1 MPLLSA
7 LQLSLNPTHQAYV
20 EGYLQAMLDTL
31 YRQPYV
37 TVKIANDTVVLKNL
51 PPNTSLTNEM
61 VTCVTDFLVTEGLL
75 EPERGGGRDG
85 GRGGRG
91 GMGMPAAGGAAGGAG
106 EVSAFRS
113 LRRIH
118 GEQMGPHNARVAV
131 RALLEQLAVTL
142 LIRTLR
148 HQTARWLHV
157 KPPPGTQ
164 ADEGAATAAAT
175 GDGRGEEGQEE
186 GRAGGGARERV
197 GGGRGAGRVRA
208 AVSHVVVASVV
219 AYVDGRLC
227 RHIPNA
233 FLRRVVSGFLLSF
246 VDL

>member
-1 MPLLSA
+1 MSRVRDEVVRERMRA
-7 LQLSLNPTHQAYV
+7 LTCDEMCFESTQSMSRV
-20 EGYLQAMLDTL
+20 RDE
-31 YRQPYV
+31 V
-37 TVKIANDTVVLKNL
+37 VKERIRA
-51 PPNTSLTNEM
+51 LTCCEM
-61 VTCVTDFLVTEGLL
+61 VTSVTISSQKNFLVTEGLL
-75 EPERGGGRDG
+75 
-85 GRGGRG
+85 
-91 GMGMPAAGGAAGGAG
+91 GA
-106 EVSAFRS
+106 
-113 LRRIH
+113 RRICTLSH
-118 GEQMGPHNARVAV
+118 TPPDWGPHNARVAV
-131 RALLEQLAVTL
+131 WALLEQLAVTL

-164 ADEGAATAAAT
+164 ADEGAALTPPATAAAT
-175 GDGRGEEGQEE
+175 GDGRGEEGQGE

-197 GGGRGAGRVRA
+197 GGVRAGGRVRA